1 MLSTTLISIA
11 ALIFIAYN
19 GILYYTLADLSKK
32 VNLIERKLEDSI
44 QALRKEQA
52 DALNICKDDREY
64 QETLLSSRIELIQQ
78 RQVQAVSDLHSKLKG
93 FKENF
98 MNNY

>member
-32 VNLIERKLEDSI
+32 VNSIERKLEDSI
-44 QALRKEQA
+44 QALKKEQA
-52 DALNICKDDREY
+52 DALNICKDGREY